1 MSTNR
6 QQQARVLRTFRK
18 VHRWTGAA
26 LFILFFLISIS
37 GLLLGW
43 KKNSGGYIL
52 ADTEKGSSTDLSKW
66 VSFDSLETQA
76 VFYLHQEVDSTLSG
90 EIDRFDVRPDKG
102 TVKIRFKDHYWG
114 VQLDG
119 ATGKLLT
126 VERRRSDFI
135 ESLHDGSVI
144 DNLEI
149 IPGGYFKLF
158 YTSLTGLALLTFTV
172 TGFWLWYGPKRMR
185 RLNH

>member
-6 QQQARVLRTFRK
+6 QKQAKVLRTFRK

-26 LFILFFLISIS
+26 LFLLFFLISIS

-52 ADTEKGSSTDLSKW
+52 ADTEIGTTPDLQQW
-66 VSFDSLETQA
+66 VSFDSLKNQA
-76 VFYLHQEVDSTLSG
+76 IFYLHQEVDPDLSP
-90 EIDRFDVRPDKG
+90 EIDRMDVRPDKG
-102 TVKIRFKDHYWG
+102 TVKVRFKDHYWG
-114 VQLDG
+114 VQIDG

-126 VERRRSDFI
+126 VEQRRSDFI

-144 DNLEI
+144 DNIGL

-158 YTSLTGLALLTFTV
+158 YTSLTGIALLTFTI
-172 TGFWLWYGPKRMR
+172 TGFWLWYGPKYMR